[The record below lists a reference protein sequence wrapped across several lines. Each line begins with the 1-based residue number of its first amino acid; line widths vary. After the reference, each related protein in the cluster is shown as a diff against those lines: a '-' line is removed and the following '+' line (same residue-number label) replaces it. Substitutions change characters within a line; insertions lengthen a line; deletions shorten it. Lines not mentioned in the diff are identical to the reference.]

1 ATCPRVPRR
10 WLSGPWCLR
19 AWWALA
25 IRSDDRAF
33 HSTVPQREGFTCTLM
48 NCWAGSLRCQSR
60 QTGDSSL
67 PALGTPTPAP
77 VCASG
82 WARIARFALPVA
94 PAARSRRLPR
104 ALVCP
109 LAPFSTLKGTSR
121 LWTANGPP
129 WLAPATLL
137 RSLATWKT
145 LARHWTGHL
154 RPWTTLL
161 TGSESI
167 LPWPERYGW
176 ATQGR
181 TLPPIRSRTC
191 LVGFRRSRASLSRCW
206 TLTARRRVYRAGT
219 SAVTAPDAGCRSRTL
234 RV

>member
-1 ATCPRVPRR
+1 MPAATAGRWRSTWIMCTRCPRGAPTQNTTSCLRVRTATCPRVPKH
-10 WLSGPWCLR
+10 WLSGPWCLL

-77 VCASG
+77 ACASG
-82 WARIARFALPVA
+82 LARIARFASPVA
-94 PAARSRRLPR
+94 PAARSQRTPR

-109 LAPFSTLKGTSR
+109 LAPLSTLKGTSR

-137 RSLATWKT
+137 RPLAPWKT

-167 LPWPERYGW
+167 LPWPESEER
-176 ATQGR
+176 R
-181 TLPPIRSRTC
+181 
-191 LVGFRRSRASLSRCW
+191 VGEERRSR
-206 TLTARRRVYRAGT
+206 V
-219 SAVTAPDAGCRSRTL
+219 
-234 RV
+234 